1 MEASQV
7 DYNDILLAI
16 KVFFSELRIEMEV
29 LSLLLTIELV
39 VLEAIHSG
47 FKHVIRL
54 EAHG

>member
-1 MEASQV
+1 M